1 MVRAS
6 AAMFS
11 AVVATTS
18 FLCVSDAVASSL
30 LSAEQQNVISHSIS
44 ELKAEEERSLADGW
58 PDAKKVA
65 EFICRPLALDE
76 LKRSLPDADRV
87 FLGTDDPATLKLESN
102 ERLTGSGQVRVGH
115 GWEAF
120 TFACS
125 LDPESGEAKSFEVI
139 LAAS

>member
-1 MVRAS
+1 MVRAL
-6 AAMFS
+6 AAIFS

-18 FLCVSDAVASSL
+18 FLWVSDAVASSL

-65 EFICRPLALDE
+65 EFICRPLALPE
-76 LKRSLPDADRV
+76 LKRSFADADRV
-87 FLGTDDPATLKLESN
+87 FLGTDDPGTLKLESN
-102 ERLTGSGQVRVGH
+102 ELLTGSGQVRIGDD
-115 GWEAF
+115 WETF

-125 LDPESGEAKSFEVI
+125 LYPETGEAKSFEVTFTG
-139 LAAS
+139 S